1 MWILRCLFLFVLKHW
16 HFDKYIDQWNRIE
29 SSEINSHIWSKDF
42 LQGWQNLFNG
52 ERTVIFFFNKSWQES
67 RIRTCRKQSWAL
79 SSCTPAET
87 LTPRRLQTG
96 AESNTIKLSEGD
108 TGDRPC
114 GTGVGNELAKAEA
127 PQGKARCAGL
137 AGEHPQWQKTV
148 TSHAFHELLDP
159 PVSTLRGRRQSQV
172 VHLIRH

>member
-1 MWILRCLFLFVLKHW
+1 MGKGQSF
-16 HFDKYIDQWNRIE
+16 
-29 SSEINSHIWSKDF
+29 
-42 LQGWQNLFNG
+42 
-52 ERTVIFFFNKSWQES
+52 FFFNKSWQES

-96 AESNTIKLSEGD
+96 AESNTIKLSEGN

-172 VHLIRH
+172 VHLIRHWEILKKELLQPQKHTDQLKKWAKNWNKHFSRKIYKWPVRTWKNTPRH

>member
-1 MWILRCLFLFVLKHW
+1 MAQKCWRIQQAGAAEMPW
-16 HFDKYIDQWNRIE
+16 APIHFPFR
-29 SSEINSHIWSKDF
+29 SLPPFPAPPSP
-42 LQGWQNLFNG
+42 GP
-52 ERTVIFFFNKSWQES
+52 
-67 RIRTCRKQSWAL
+67 QSWAL

-96 AESNTIKLSEGD
+96 AESNTIKLSEGN